1 MLWTKNKSSL
11 WSKYLRALFKEV
23 SIRKSLFEGKIL
35 WMGINHSYLGGKQNA
50 CHAAPSASRPRFR
63 DSDAG
68 GDRVPPRREEETQS
82 INNLELRS
90 DSLLLSLY

>member
-1 MLWTKNKSSL
+1 MFRFL
-11 WSKYLRALFKEV
+11 
-23 SIRKSLFEGKIL
+23 KSLFEGKFWGWELITL
-35 WMGINHSYLGGKQNA
+35 IWGKQNA

-82 INNLELRS
+82 INNLELWS